1 MIDLSEILL
10 DDVQPAV
17 LDFGGT
23 LKPALGGAWQRIMRI
38 GTRWAFTMQTP
49 KLDAEPD
56 LRIWSSR
63 LAQAKLETGL
73 VWIPEPDLG
82 FGPEGAPRVAQAVNG
97 GTSLPLSGLTPGL
110 VIPEGKWLSIIH
122 DGRRYVYRVARDM
135 AATAGGTVT
144 LPIYP
149 LLRTRLVPGDVVELA
164 RPKVQGEI
172 DGDFSWSVPVGRSA
186 ALSFTIAEEE

>member
-56 LRIWSSR
+56 LRVWSSR

-73 VWIPEPDLG
+73 VWIPEPDLV

-135 AATAGGTVT
+135 AATAGGAVT

-149 LLRTRLVPGDVVELA
+149 LLRTRLAPGDVVELA

-186 ALSFTIAEEE
+186 PLSFTIAEEE

>member
-23 LKPALGGAWQRIMRI
+23 LKPALGGAWQRIMRL

-73 VWIPEPDLG
+73 VWIPEPDLV
-82 FGPEGAPRVAQAVNG
+82 FGPEGTPRVAQAVNG
-97 GTSLPLSGLTPGL
+97 GTSLPLSGLTPEL

-122 DGRRYVYRVARDM
+122 VGRRYVYRVARDM
-135 AATAGGTVT
+135 AATAGGTVA

-149 LLRTRLVPGDVVELA
+149 LLRTRLAPGDVVELA

-172 DGDFSWSVPVGRSA
+172 EGDFSWDVPVDRFAS
-186 ALSFTIAEEE
+186 LSFTIAEEE